1 MQRKKVRE
9 QEGLRE
15 ERGDIFWMRGGR
27 RRTEKEAAI
36 VRSYLKENEWTKST
50 KVAARSNKEDEI
62 HG

>member
-15 ERGDIFWMRGGR
+15 ERGDIFWMRGWR
-27 RRTEKEAAI
+27 RAEKEAAI

>member
-15 ERGDIFWMRGGR
+15 KRGDIFWMRGQR
-27 RRTEKEAAI
+27 QAEKEAAI